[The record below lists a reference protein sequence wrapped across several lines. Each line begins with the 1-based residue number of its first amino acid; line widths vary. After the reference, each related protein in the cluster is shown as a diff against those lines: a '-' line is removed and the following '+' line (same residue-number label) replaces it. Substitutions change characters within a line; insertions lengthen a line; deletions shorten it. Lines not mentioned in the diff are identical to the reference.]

1 VIAYRLPDARI
12 HTGPFAAAGGERG
25 MFRALPMRR
34 LFGGM
39 LGAPILLWQLAFF
52 LGPLLFLVWM
62 TFWRVRNFRLTPDFI
77 FDNWQRLLAAGYLY
91 DAYLYTATI
100 ALTAAALATIVAFPA
115 AYTLAFRVSPAVR
128 RWAIFLLI
136 VPFFTSYLVR
146 IYAWEILL
154 SDKGVI
160 NYVLR
165 GIGAGAV
172 QLLNNAFGSL
182 VGYLTLSLPLV
193 ILIQLFALSN
203 VDRALIEAAHNLRC
217 GPLRTV
223 FTVIVPAARTGLV
236 LAATFAF
243 ILSFG
248 DYVSPTL
255 LGGGKPPT
263 LSILITDQVKS
274 GNHWPRAAVVAVIMV
289 VTLTVSLLAMLRLAY
304 GRPER
309 AR

>member
-1 VIAYRLPDARI
+1 MSHATRAIAAPIA
-12 HTGPFAAAGGERG
+12 PKAGLR
-25 MFRALPMRR
+25 MAMRR
-34 LFGGM
+34 PAARLLRTFGGA
-39 LGAPILLWQLAFF
+39 LGAPMLLWQLAFF
-52 LGPLLFLVWM
+52 LGPLLFLIWM
-62 TFWRVRNFRLTPDFI
+62 TFWRVKNFRLTPDFVL
-77 FDNWQRLLAAGYLY
+77 DNWQRLLNASYLY
-91 DAYLYTATI
+91 DAFLYTATI
-100 ALTAAALATIVAFPA
+100 SVAAAVLATILAFPA
-115 AYTLAFRVSPAVR
+115 AYALAFRLSPVAR
-128 RWAIFLLI
+128 RWAIFMLI

-146 IYAWEILL
+146 IYAWEIIL

-165 GIGAGAV
+165 EFGLGALP
-172 QLLNNAFGSL
+172 LLNNAFGSL

-193 ILIQLFALSN
+193 VLIQLFALSN
-203 VDRALIEAAHNLRC
+203 VEPSLVEAAHNLRC
-217 GPLRTV
+217 SPLRTV

-263 LSILITDQVKS
+263 LSILIADQVKS
-274 GNHWPRAAVVAVIMV
+274 GNHWPRASVVAVIMV
-289 VTLTVSLLAMLRLAY
+289 ATLTVSLLAMLRVAY
-304 GRPER
+304 GGQER

>member
-1 VIAYRLPDARI
+1 MSHAPGAIAA
-12 HTGPFAAAGGERG
+12 PFAAADGMRG
-25 MFRALPMRR
+25 TVRRPAKALRRA
-34 LFGGM
+34 FGGA
-39 LGAPILLWQLAFF
+39 LGAPMLLWQFAFF

-62 TFWRVRNFRLTPDFI
+62 TFWRVKNFRLTPDFVL
-77 FDNWQRLLAAGYLY
+77 DNWERLLNARYLY
-91 DAYLYTATI
+91 DAFLYTATI
-100 ALTAAALATIVAFPA
+100 SIAAAVLATVVAFPA
-115 AYTLAFRVSPAVR
+115 AYALAFRMSPAAR

-146 IYAWEILL
+146 IYAWEIIL

-160 NYVLR
+160 NYLLR
-165 GIGAGAV
+165 ALGLGTLP
-172 QLLNNAFGSL
+172 LLNNAFGSL

-193 ILIQLFALSN
+193 VLIQLFALSN
-203 VDRALIEAAHNLRC
+203 VEPSLIEAAHNLRC
-217 GPLRTV
+217 SPLRTV

-289 VTLTVSLLAMLRLAY
+289 VTLTVSLLAVLRVAY
-304 GRPER
+304 GRPVR
-309 AR
+309 AS

>member
-289 VTLTVSLLAMLRLAY
+289 VTLTVSLLTMLRLAY

>member
-1 VIAYRLPDARI
+1 MAGSAAPGRRRGRRTLRVFGFVIG
-12 HTGPFAAAGGERG
+12 GP
-25 MFRALPMRR
+25 M
-34 LFGGM
+34 
-39 LGAPILLWQLAFF
+39 LLWQLAFF

-77 FDNWQRLLAAGYLY
+77 TDNWERLLAAPYLWQ
-91 DAYLYTATI
+91 AYLYTATI
-100 ALTAAALATIVAFPA
+100 SLAAAVLCSVVAFPA
-115 AYTLAFRVSPAVR
+115 AYTLAFRVSPATR
-128 RWAIFLLI
+128 RLATFLLI

-146 IYAWEILL
+146 VYAWGIIL

-160 NYVLR
+160 NYVLKAI
-165 GIGAGAV
+165 GIGTV
-172 QLLNNAFGSL
+172 PLLNNAFGAL

-193 ILIQLFALSN
+193 VLIQLFALSN
-203 VDRALIEAAHNLRC
+203 VDRNLIEAAHNLRC

-223 FTVIVPAARTGLV
+223 FTVIVPSARVGLV
-236 LAATFAF
+236 LAATFVF

-248 DYVSPTL
+248 DYVAPTM

-289 VTLTVSLLAMLRLAY
+289 VSLIVTLFAMLRVAY
-304 GRPER
+304 GKPGK
-309 AR
+309 A

>member
-1 VIAYRLPDARI
+1 MSTVPGVMMVRIPVEAGLRQGRRRPAARLR
-12 HTGPFAAAGGERG
+12 
-25 MFRALPMRR
+25 RA
-34 LFGGM
+34 FGGA
-39 LGAPILLWQLAFF
+39 LGAPMLLWQLAFF
-52 LGPLLFLVWM
+52 LGPLLFLIWM
-62 TFWRVRNFRLTPDFI
+62 TFWRVRNFRLTPDFVL
-77 FDNWQRLLAAGYLY
+77 DNWHRLLSASYLY
-91 DAYLYTATI
+91 DAFLYTTTI
-100 ALTAAALATIVAFPA
+100 SIAAALLATAIAFPA
-115 AYTLAFRVSPAVR
+115 AYALAFRLSPAAR

-146 IYAWEILL
+146 IYAWEIIL

-160 NYVLR
+160 NYALR
-165 GIGAGAV
+165 GLGSGALP
-172 QLLNNAFGSL
+172 LLNNAFGSL

-193 ILIQLFALSN
+193 VLIQLFALSN
-203 VDRALIEAAHNLRC
+203 VEPSLVEAAHNLRC
-217 GPLRTV
+217 SPLRTV

-263 LSILITDQVKS
+263 LSILIADQVKS
-274 GNHWPRAAVVAVIMV
+274 GNHWPRASVVAVIMV
-289 VTLTVSLLAMLRLAY
+289 ATLTVSLLAMLRVAY